1 MQINVINVANQ
12 TVPTAKGSYQA
23 LEVTYKEVATSKVG
37 SRKIMSFV
45 NDSKQAFEALSAASN
60 GEVFDIAMVK
70 QTGKDGK
77 EYWVWTN
84 ATKGAAGGQASVGSS
99 GTSQQSNSN
108 GTVAKGNWETPE
120 ERAKKQVYIIRQS
133 SISSAISALAVG
145 SKTAAKPDEILSLA
159 KRFEDYVF
167 DGLTGNIVTDT
178 ASLEDEDLFQSLPQ

>member
-84 ATKGAAGGQASVGSS
+84 ATKGTTSATPAATGNSGSA
-99 GTSQQSNSN
+99 GTA
-108 GTVAKGNWETPE
+108 TVAKGTWETPE

-133 SISSAISALAVG
+133 SVSSAIAALATG
-145 SKTAAKPDEILSLA
+145 SKSAPKLEDVLSYAKGIEN
-159 KRFEDYVF
+159 YVF

>member
-23 LEVTYKEVATSKVG
+23 LEVTYKEVATSKVA

-60 GEVFDIAMVK
+60 GEVFDIVMVK

-84 ATKGAAGGQASVGSS
+84 ATKGTANAATGSAQGQTNAGSA
-99 GTSQQSNSN
+99 
-108 GTVAKGNWETPE
+108 GTVAKGTWETPT
-120 ERAKKQVYIIRQS
+120 ERAQKQIYIVRQS
-133 SISSAISALAVG
+133 SISNAIETLAVG
-145 SKTAAKPDEILSLA
+145 SKTPPKPEEVLKLA
-159 KRFEDYVF
+159 KQYEDFVF
-167 DGLTGNIVTDT
+167 NGLTGNFAEDT
-178 ASLEDEDLFQSLPQ
+178 KSLEDEDLFQSLPQ